1 MMRNVIPFLSDGMFD
16 PYFIVSDSAP
26 KCSNDCKCDVNDYNP
41 ICLPE
46 LGGPIFCW
54 SNLAMTYFLD
64 ELGLTTPLLRDLTRL
79 KIYVMTKFD
88 RQSAFRT

>member
-1 MMRNVIPFLSDGMFD
+1 MGFLTHIS
-16 PYFIVSDSAP
+16 FIVTDSAP

-46 LGGPIFCW
+46 LGPIVCW

-64 ELGLTTPLLRDLTRL
+64 ELGLTAALLQRDPTRL
-79 KIYVMTKFD
+79 KNKTRKKLIKNRPIVY
-88 RQSAFRT
+88 

>member
-16 PYFIVSDSAP
+16 PYFIVTDSAP

-46 LGGPIFCW
+46 LGPIVCW
-54 SNLAMTYFLD
+54 SNLAMTCFLD
-64 ELGLTTPLLRDLTRL
+64 ELGLT
-79 KIYVMTKFD
+79 KD
-88 RQSAFRT
+88 RSVKKETNQNRSNIAVFYWLQ